1 MGKKVVIA
9 NAEILTSEN
18 TEVEDQFYKE
28 LGSWR
33 YKENSVFYKR
43 KKNIPFKLVVD
54 SVEQISA
61 SSNNSI
67 LDSGFRVTLNVQPEN
82 QKSTQDILDSA
93 IVFNE
98 RYYDF
103 SAEMV
108 LPDSRPDVKRENRQN
123 VTAAK
128 PAVGVELLY
137 LRENREYEDLIGPE
151 TDEKYLVN
159 YYEPGLRNVKNK
171 NSYVK
176 MAKNVLNEDEGQ
188 RLAFNNIFI
197 PPESLR
203 KVVDTN
209 SLLDTTSQ
217 YSYEI
222 EDLDYTS
229 EIPFVAKIKIK
240 DTNGNI
246 DQKQDFIKLGNNF
259 MFYGQNSDPDP
270 KGDISSLLMRW
281 HLQNSEVFISPKTYA
296 VSGRNL
302 RAREQQLNSYPFL
315 NWLNDLAPTR
325 LRELPDNIQA
335 LKFYN
340 TDAPSLDLAVNNY
353 SDAIS
358 FAKTLTRF
366 SKKFVDEYLNSN
378 STKRVE
384 DVFAGLPGNTEI
396 LYYKIDKFEGNTT
409 TGTPL
414 QTFVIPNTKEDIE
427 YLDTQVFYGKEYTY
441 VISYVFAIHG
451 CEYEYE
457 SLSEQK
463 NDGSY
468 DLVVR
473 SYPSIRIV
481 EVPAFV
487 NRGNILAAPPLQPR
501 VDFYPIR
508 RQDNKIK
515 MVFYS
520 RYGNESTVPVS
531 LTQGDRAR
539 NETILDNS
547 YLTNVNSEVERSSV
561 STVTSFEIY
570 TSVNKPAEQGDYS
583 SFFAN
588 RIASVDTIADS
599 NPKLIAD
606 SAAIVLDLMANKK
619 YYLCF
624 VARNRLDLASNPTK
638 IFEVMYINQDGVSR
652 IHYEEYNFEG
662 EKQTL
667 KDTKTMTKLV
677 NIRPAYPQVAV
688 NFEKSKLIDTD
699 GDPLP
704 AKNKK
709 VFLGLREDSMF
720 GFPGEGKKFKFRF
733 RSRKTNKIFDIN
745 LSCVNTEVYNDF
757 SQQSDSISLSEEEEP
772 IEEPSQQTVPM
783 NNGSTNLI
791 VDVSSFKNYNILEDQ
806 NLTSRIKKVVPI
818 GKEVEK
824 KRKNI
829 IGQQSRRLNDIFPT
843 NN

>member
-9 NAEILTSEN
+9 NSEILTSEN
-18 TEVEDQFYKE
+18 TEVEDQFYRE

-33 YKENSVFYKR
+33 YRGNSVFYKR
-43 KKNIPFKLVVD
+43 KKNIPFKMVVD
-54 SVEQISA
+54 SVEQMSA
-61 SSNNSI
+61 SSNDSI
-67 LDSGFRVTLNVQPEN
+67 LDSGFRVTLNIHPED
-82 QKSTQDILDSA
+82 QKKTQQILASA
-93 IVFNE
+93 IVLNE

-123 VTAAK
+123 VIAAK
-128 PAVGVELLY
+128 PTVGVELLY
-137 LRENREYEDLIGPE
+137 VRENREYEDLIQPE
-151 TDEKYLVN
+151 TDEKYLIN

-176 MAKNVLNEDEGQ
+176 MAKNVLNEDEEQ
-188 RLAFNNIFI
+188 RLAFSNIFI
-197 PPESLR
+197 PPESLQE
-203 KVVDTN
+203 VINTN

-229 EIPFVAKIKIK
+229 EIPFAAKIKIK

-270 KGDISSLLMRW
+270 KGDIASLLMRW

-296 VSGRNL
+296 VSNRNL
-302 RAREQQLNSYPFL
+302 RAREQQLSSYPFL
-315 NWLNDLAPTR
+315 NWLNDLAPAR
-325 LRELPDNIQA
+325 LKGLPDNIQA

-353 SDAIS
+353 SDAVD

-441 VISYVFAIHG
+441 AINYVFAIHG

-457 SLSEQK
+457 SLSGQK

-468 DLVVR
+468 DLVVK
-473 SYPSIRIV
+473 SYPSIRVV
-481 EVPAFV
+481 EIPAFV

-570 TSVNKPAEQGDYS
+570 TSANKPSEQGDYK

-588 RIASVDTIADS
+588 KLTSVDTIADS
-599 NPKLIAD
+599 DPKLIAD
-606 SAAIVLDLMANKK
+606 SAAIVLDLKVNKK

-667 KDTKTMTKLV
+667 RDTKTMTKLV

-745 LSCVNTEVYNDF
+745 VSCVNTELYNEF

-772 IEEPSQQTVPM
+772 IEEPSQQTVPSS
-783 NNGSTNLI
+783 NGSTNLL
-791 VDVSSFKNYNILEDQ
+791 VDVSSFRNYNILEDQ